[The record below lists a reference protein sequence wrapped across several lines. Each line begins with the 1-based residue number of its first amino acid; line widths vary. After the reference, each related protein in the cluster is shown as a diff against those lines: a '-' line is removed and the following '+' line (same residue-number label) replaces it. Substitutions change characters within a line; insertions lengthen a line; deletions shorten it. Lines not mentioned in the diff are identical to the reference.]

1 MGKCFARDA
10 LTRSNGY
17 RKRKIRRDATP
28 QSSVGHRA
36 RGWLAAGI
44 PTRWTEVCAS
54 FAHSGMK
61 PTRYELCLS
70 IEVTPQSGT

>member
-1 MGKCFARDA
+1 MGKCFDRDA

-17 RKRKIRRDATP
+17 GKRKIRRDVTP

-36 RGWLAAGI
+36 RDWLAAGI

-54 FAHSGMK
+54 LPIRG
-61 PTRYELCLS
+61 
-70 IEVTPQSGT
+70 